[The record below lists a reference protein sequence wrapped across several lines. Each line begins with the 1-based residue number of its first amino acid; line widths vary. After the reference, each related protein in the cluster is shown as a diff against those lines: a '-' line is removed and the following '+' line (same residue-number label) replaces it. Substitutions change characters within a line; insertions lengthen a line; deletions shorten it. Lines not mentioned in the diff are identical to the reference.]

1 MRKLAILTLLLTLSL
16 SESTN
21 SETVTTDNLLSNSTF
36 GTGTTYSDT
45 GWTITGYDSSHNYTS
60 SAGGNDPGG
69 AMASGSDTNIEQTV
83 SSIKTAAG
91 MTVNEVRKG
100 WSSTLSTD
108 IWYWNSYDNTR
119 IITIT

>member
-1 MRKLAILTLLLTLSL
+1 MKKLLLLTLILWL
-16 SESTN
+16 STAN

-45 GWTITGYDSSHNYTS
+45 SWTISGYDSSHNNISTN
-60 SAGGNDPGG
+60 GGNDPGG
-69 AMASGSDTNIEQTV
+69 AVASGKDTNIEQTI

-100 WSSTLSTD
+100 WSLFIHSETSTFTKTMWS
-108 IWYWNSYDNTR
+108 R
-119 IITIT
+119 